1 MMRKMS
7 LLIVLFLAV
16 AASGMACCTTLSETG
31 LVIGNNAGTPTSPN
45 PVATNNLSV
54 YNGTGANL
62 TNLYLVIGL
71 PSTAANSAPSTTPSS
86 TKAACGSTFTGSDSN
101 PFDNCS
107 ALQAPSVA
115 TSDTFTAWHNAD
127 TALGINATYFNLYSY
142 TFGSLNNGSALSISF
157 SSALPV
163 GTIEAAYGSTGS
175 ALCYVTSYTN
185 TGQVTPEPASLMMV
199 GGAFLALLG
208 RRLWKQKS

>member
-54 YNGTGANL
+54 YNGTGATL

-86 TKAACGSTFTGSDSN
+86 IKKTCGSTFTGSDTN
-101 PFDNCS
+101 PFNNCS

-115 TSDTFTAWHNAD
+115 TSDTFTAWQNAD
-127 TALGINATYFNLYSY
+127 AALGINATYFNLYSY
-142 TFGSLNNGSALSISF
+142 AFGALNKDSGLSISF

-208 RRLWKQKS
+208 RRLWKRKS